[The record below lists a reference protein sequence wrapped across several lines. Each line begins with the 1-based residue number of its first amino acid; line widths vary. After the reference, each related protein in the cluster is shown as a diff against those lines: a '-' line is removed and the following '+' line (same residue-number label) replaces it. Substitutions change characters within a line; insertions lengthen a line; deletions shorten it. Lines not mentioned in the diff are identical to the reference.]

1 MLVWIY
7 SMDLKKINAK
17 HKRICR
23 KFLSA
28 GCEWS
33 DLPTNA
39 FTQSLLRM
47 TIEKMQSCLSE
58 EQELEKQIDQIIES
72 IPSTIE
78 TIRNWRNILSE
89 ILIALFLSKFSPIKP
104 ALLGWDI
111 ADSSLEKLIHKDG
124 LCKSSVFK
132 IYEHLRSEGSS
143 EKSDIKLRYVESTS
157 SCSSEFFSS
166 PKPPKSL
173 ALSTPP
179 PHATDINP
187 SEVNRPIRNSG

>member
-1 MLVWIY
+1 
-7 SMDLKKINAK
+7 MDKEKINTK
-17 HKRICR
+17 HTLIYQ

-89 ILIALFLSKFSPIKP
+89 ILIALFLYKFSPTKP
-104 ALLGWDI
+104 ALLGLDVENSDLENI
-111 ADSSLEKLIHKDG
+111 IQENHLCKKSIRQVFESLI
-124 LCKSSVFK
+124 CKSS
-132 IYEHLRSEGSS
+132 SS
-143 EKSDIKLRYVESTS
+143 EKPPIKLRYRASS
-157 SCSSEFFSS
+157 SCCAFFPSSETDEGIAFI
-166 PKPPKSL
+166 
-173 ALSTPP
+173 TPP
-179 PHATDINP
+179 PHITEFIKTTSP
-187 SEVNRPIRNSG
+187 LRRSG